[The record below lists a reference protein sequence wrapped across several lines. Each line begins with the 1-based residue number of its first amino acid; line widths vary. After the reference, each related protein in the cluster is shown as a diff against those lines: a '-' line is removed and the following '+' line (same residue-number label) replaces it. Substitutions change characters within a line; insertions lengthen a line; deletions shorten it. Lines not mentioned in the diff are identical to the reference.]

1 MKYWLANI
9 IDQIDFQKK
18 NREKIS
24 KALGISGPAFS
35 KNLSGKTELGFLN
48 MVKLVEDLYEDSLDK
63 KYMIHEFCKRATSK
77 KNIRIAME
85 YGNAL
90 GDLELLR
97 IAIQKG
103 FESNNVKTYE
113 WAHVYE
119 LVWLRAKKIL
129 TTDKFLEETE
139 NRKKSKALKN
149 NETKIM
155 YDILTLYSM
164 YDCRD
169 FKFINGYTETLQSKI
184 AELPSQFIKDLY
196 SNRIKEWL
204 AYALLMDDQIEK
216 SRDLCH
222 SILNV
227 NDEYGYL
234 RLLKVSALGYLG
246 ESYVENYEQSLWYLN
261 KGIEM
266 LDQLHNEKAENRKKE
281 FLNMRSYIRMIHQKD
296 MHDLQIFDVGEEALK
311 YIVTDEKE
319 KAVAILRAYEK
330 ENGNLSPMKLCYLG
344 MALEDRKLLEK
355 SIELFHSQGCKFYS
369 YLPKNALVD
378 INKNGIIYKGDVK

>member
-1 MKYWLANI
+1 MKYWLAKI
-9 IDQIDFQKK
+9 IDKIDFQKK
-18 NREKIS
+18 SREKIAKS
-24 KALGISGPAFS
+24 LGISGPAFS
-35 KNLSGKTELGFLN
+35 KNLSGKSELDFLN
-48 MVKLVEDLYEDSLDK
+48 MVKLVEDLYEDSLEI
-63 KYMIHEFCKRATSK
+63 KYMIHEFCKKTTSK

-97 IAIQKG
+97 IAIQRG
-103 FESNNVKTYE
+103 FESNNTKTYE

-129 TTDKFLEETE
+129 KTDEFLEETE
-139 NRKKSKALKN
+139 NRKKSKVLKN
-149 NETKIM
+149 KETKIM

-169 FKFINGYTETLQSKI
+169 FNFLNGYTETLQAKI
-184 AELPSQFIKDLY
+184 EEVSNQFIKDLY

-204 AYALLMDDQIEK
+204 AYALLMDKQIEK
-216 SRDLCH
+216 ARDLCH
-222 SILNV
+222 SILNA
-227 NDEYGYL
+227 NDECGYL

-266 LDQLHNEKAENRKKE
+266 LDQLYFEKADNRKKE
-281 FLNMRSYIRMIHQKD
+281 FLNMRSYLRMIHQKD
-296 MHDLQIFDVGEEALK
+296 MHDLQIFDVGEEALW
-311 YIVTDEKE
+311 YIVKGEKE
-319 KAVAILRAYEK
+319 QAVTILRNYEK
-330 ENGNLSPMKLCYLG
+330 ENGSLSPMKLCYLG
-344 MALEDRKLLEK
+344 MALEDEKLLKK
-355 SIELFHSQGCKFYS
+355 SIELFYSQGCKFYS
-369 YLPKNALVD
+369 YLPRKILVN